1 MLCDVISSHFFTY
14 VYCLFSFESLSYT
27 SQIEKHNDGTF
38 LFRIKVGDMG
48 AQQAEPR
55 LERKKHRRQSRKRL
69 NQSILNE
76 LDELEDEDDSL
87 DEEDPILRAMRNEN
101 Q

>member
-1 MLCDVISSHFFTY
+1 
-14 VYCLFSFESLSYT
+14 
-27 SQIEKHNDGTF
+27 
-38 LFRIKVGDMG
+38 MG

-55 LERKKHRRQSRKRL
+55 LELKKHRRQSRKRV

-87 DEEDPILRAMRNEN
+87 EEDDPILRAMRNEN